1 LRELAVRQNVGILI
15 ILFLLACG
23 ATAQAGDVT
32 AGKAKSIAC
41 LACHG
46 IDGIGT
52 NPQRPNLAGQKQ
64 HYLIQQLRA
73 FRDRERVELSMN
85 TMAKMLSDADIENL
99 AAYYSSLSTE
109 GKPE

>member
-1 LRELAVRQNVGILI
+1 MRSYGGILL
-15 ILFLLACG
+15 ILFVLASAG
-23 ATAQAGDVT
+23 IVQAGDVP

-52 NPQRPNLAGQKQ
+52 NPQRPNLAGQKA
-64 HYLIQQLRA
+64 HYLSQQLRA
-73 FRDRERVELSMN
+73 FRDGDRVDPAMN
-85 TMAKMLSDADIENL
+85 AVAKMLSDADIENL
-99 AAYYSSLSTE
+99 AAYYSSLSNT